1 MKRGVRRNLF
11 AESWLI
17 VRNNRVL
24 FAPDL
29 IVLGINVLFFW
40 LFLLFTGLDKA
51 LMENNPEMFFDLAY
65 NWYIWLYFGVYLL
78 ATMLIDN
85 FFLTAKY
92 GMIKDVLKKKK
103 TDFKSGISFAKEYY
117 FSALGIHII
126 SSLIVI
132 VPLVLLAVILFL
144 LLPVHTLVALTI
156 FIPLAIAYLIYIT
169 IRLLFV
175 YPVMAFEKEGA
186 YKSIKDDF
194 HFVKTHLHH
203 TLITWLI
210 VIGVSIF
217 IAIIQENLSYLNE
230 FMVGQLFFLGL
241 ILAAIILALEI
252 SVSVWEHVFIFKSY
266 LGGKKR

>member
-1 MKRGVRRNLF
+1 MF
-11 AESWLI
+11 AESWMI

-29 IVLGINVLFFW
+29 IVLGINILFFW

-65 NWYIWLYFGVYLL
+65 NWIIWAYFGVYLL
-78 ATMLIDN
+78 ATLLLDN

-156 FIPLAIAYLIYIT
+156 FIPLAIAYLIYIG

-175 YPVMAFEKEGA
+175 YPIMAFEKEGA

-217 IAIIQENLSYLNE
+217 VSIVKENLSYLND
-230 FMVGQLFFLGL
+230 FLVGQLFFLGL
-241 ILAAIILALEI
+241 ILAAIILAVEI

-266 LGGKKR
+266 LGGKKHRI

>member
-11 AESWLI
+11 LESWLI
-17 VRNNRVL
+17 VRNNRIL

-29 IVLGINVLFFW
+29 IVLGINLLFSW

-51 LMENNPEMFFDLAY
+51 LMENNFELFFDLAY
-65 NWYIWLYFGVYLL
+65 NWYIWIYFGIYLL
-78 ATMLIDN
+78 ATLLLDN

-92 GMIKDVLKKKK
+92 GMIKDILKKKK

-117 FSALGIHII
+117 FSSLWIHIL

-132 VPLVLLAVILFL
+132 VPLLLLAVLLFFL
-144 LLPVHTLVALTI
+144 LPIHTLIAVTI

-175 YPVMAFEKEGA
+175 YPVMAFEKDGA
-186 YKSIKDDF
+186 YKSIKEDF

-203 TLITWLI
+203 TLLTWLI
-210 VIGVSIF
+210 VIGISIF
-217 IAIIQENLSYLNE
+217 ASIIQENLSYLNE
-230 FMVGQLFFLGL
+230 FMIGQLFFLGL
-241 ILAAIILALEI
+241 IVAAIIFAIEI

-266 LGGKKR
+266 LTEKKR